1 MPTITLAFTDA
12 QIAGIDKARAAYN
25 LQHDKAQIGTA
36 AAYVQMV
43 MDKAADSYA
52 HQWADDTKEGLAAQ
66 LAVMSEAK
74 ARAEA
79 EAAAKSAQV
88 ESEKARA
95 DALHAEKAE
104 VAK

>member
-1 MPTITLAFTDA
+1 MPTITLTFTDA

-52 HQWADDTKEGLAAQ
+52 RQWADDTKEGLAAQ

-74 ARAEA
+74 TRAEA
-79 EAAAKSAQV
+79 EATAKAAQAAA
-88 ESEKARA
+88 EKARA
-95 DALHAEKAE
+95 DSMQAEKE